1 MSAIEWMFRHGDA
14 MDHAI
19 AVQWR
24 MLPETTEGDIKR
36 KNLFESWS
44 VRFLNA
50 DVQARLMK

>member
-1 MSAIEWMFRHGDA
+1 

-19 AVQWR
+19 AVQWKTI
-24 MLPETTEGDIKR
+24 PETTEGDIMR

-44 VRFLNA
+44 VRFLRA

>member
-1 MSAIEWMFRHGDA
+1 MLAIEWMMTHGDA

-19 AVQWR
+19 AVQWKTI
-24 MLPETTEGDIKR
+24 PETTEGDIMR

-44 VRFLNA
+44 VRFLRA